1 MTTQWTTEKKLQ
13 IGSQKALFDSTT
25 VLMDD
30 AVELFGAINTT
41 TSWTLETKT
50 S

>member
-1 MTTQWTTEKKLQ
+1 MATQWTKEKKLQ
-13 IGSQKALFDSTT
+13 IGSSNALFDSTI

-30 AVELFGAINTT
+30 AIELFGNE
-41 TSWTLETKT
+41 TSPTAWTLETIT